1 MQLVN
6 HSIIQTTVKS
16 GIYSCWHI
24 AKSQTFDSNKNGV
37 SQNSCKNLT
46 VHNSFENIDSYFS
59 HNHLI
64 NGTGGWNACVHSNHN
79 LSKGMVSAQKHKRS
93 LRSLIFLE
101 VAA

>member
-1 MQLVN
+1 MQSLN
-6 HSIIQTTVKS
+6 IKSCPTVKS

-37 SQNSCKNLT
+37 SQNSCKNHAHTSFKNHSQFIQDHLT
-46 VHNSFENIDSYFS
+46 
-59 HNHLI
+59 

-93 LRSLIFLE
+93 LRSLFFLE